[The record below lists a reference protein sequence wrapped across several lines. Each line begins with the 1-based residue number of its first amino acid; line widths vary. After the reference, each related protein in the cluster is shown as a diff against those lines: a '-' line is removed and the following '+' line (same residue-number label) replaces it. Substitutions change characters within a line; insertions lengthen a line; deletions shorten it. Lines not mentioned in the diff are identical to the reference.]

1 MSKYIA
7 ELKYSGGRVK
17 VELDLKNVDTSKFS
31 RKVDLANLKSNVDK
45 VDIDKLKNLS
55 SNLSNLKSKTDKLD

>member
-17 VELDLKNVDTSKFS
+17 VELDLKNVDTSKFP

-45 VDIDKLKNLS
+45 VDIDKLKNVL

>member
-1 MSKYIA
+1 MSKYTA

-45 VDIDKLKNLS
+45 VDIDKLKNVS

>member
-1 MSKYIA
+1 MSKYTA
-7 ELKYSGGRVK
+7 ELKYSGWRVK

-45 VDIDKLKNLS
+45 VDIDKLKNVS